1 MYTNLKSV
9 GLGGFSTVDYWS
21 STESSTTSAYYQSFS
36 SGTITNATKSSTKYV
51 RAIRSF

>member
-21 STESSTTSAYYQSFS
+21 STESSTTSAYYQSFNT
-36 SGTITNATKSSTKYV
+36 GTTTTATKSTTKYV
-51 RAIRSF
+51 RAVRSF